1 MSKIVVAANVMI
13 ENRTQISSVLR
24 GNGPVD
30 GEVFFLYE
38 QKHKWSIFKSSAGAE
53 EYVLCY
59 YPGDH
64 SLRAYAAMDDSTDWE
79 EVDIIFYRTKEI
91 GTTEARQTFANLY
104 SVVKELK
111 FGMEEIL
118 DEIISSGSS

>member
-13 ENRTQISSVLR
+13 ENKSQISSVLR
-24 GNGPVD
+24 GNGSVD

-38 QKHKWSIFKSSAGAE
+38 QKHKWSIFKSSAGPE

-59 YPGDH
+59 YPGTN
-64 SLRAYAAMDDSTDWE
+64 SLRGYAAMDDSTDWD

-111 FGMEEIL
+111 FGMEDIL
-118 DEIISSGSS
+118 DEIISSGSN